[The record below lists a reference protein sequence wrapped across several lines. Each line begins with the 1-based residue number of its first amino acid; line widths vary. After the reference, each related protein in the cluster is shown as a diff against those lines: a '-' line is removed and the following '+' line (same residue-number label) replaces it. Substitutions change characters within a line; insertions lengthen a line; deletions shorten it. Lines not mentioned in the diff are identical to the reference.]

1 MASTAAILLAALAAV
16 GVVGVASASA
26 GNVILDWNTITLD
39 SMVQLLHETS
49 HTSRMVAMV
58 NMAMWDALT
67 DPDVPPSKDPAK
79 VGPIGQFAACV
90 AAHNMLISFY
100 PDLQSTYDAAIRR
113 SRLLIGI
120 EKRDEPLAIKI
131 GRRSATKMI
140 VSRVDDG
147 SLAFVDY
154 RLSSEIGH
162 WRPVPPKY
170 AVIPTSPQYQMV
182 QPFSGVEG
190 ESFLLPHGPPP
201 LVSKEYAV
209 AFNLTKRYGCR
220 HCHSGDEE
228 KSVIAEFW
236 ADGDKT
242 TDRPVAHW
250 CRIVVKLA
258 VETGMG
264 LLDSARLLRVL
275 SIALADASVAKAL
288 NKYYYDAWR
297 PVTAIRAGVDDNP
310 HIARD
315 PAWEPYMK
323 TENSQEY
330 PSGHGAW
337 AGAAVRVLQV
347 PRPPPPPLA
356 SPNSPPPSPSPL
368 HPPPPLSTTRAPAS
382 FPPTLLPRI
391 PFLLRFFRPNPTPTR
406 PSSPSPP
413 LSIPSAPSSP
423 PPPFHPSPPYKI
435 TVASGGLPGVV
446 RTFHRLSDMAEEVLM
461 ARIYGGNHFRFS
473 VEAGRAVGE
482 AAANAAWKAC
492 ALEAGAGARAARAAA
507 ARRAAALEAAAA
519 AAPGVPESR
528 ALWSSSGA
536 GSLPAADA
544 LEAELE
550 RLYAAKPAPGGER
563 PVGKL
568 PQPQP
573 AAKEAE
579 GEGPQRLRGGPA
591 ALLGRSAPN
600 QAN

>member
-1 MASTAAILLAALAAV
+1 MGTAMLVMLALAS
-16 GVVGVASASA
+16 VASIASA

-58 NMAMWDALT
+58 NLAMWDALT
-67 DPDVPPSKDPAK
+67 DPDVPASNDAANQ
-79 VGPIGQFAACV
+79 VSPIGQFAACV

-100 PDLQSTYDAAIRR
+100 PDMQSEYDAAIRR

-120 EKRDEPLAIKI
+120 EQRDEPLAVKI
-131 GRRSATKMI
+131 GRRAATKMI

-170 AVIPTSPQYQMV
+170 AVIPTTPQYQMV

-190 ESFLLPHGPPP
+190 QSFLLPHGPPP
-201 LVSKEYAV
+201 LVSKEYAR

-220 HCHSGDEE
+220 HCHDDDEE
-228 KSVIAEFW
+228 KSLIAEFW

-258 VETGMG
+258 EDTDLG

-275 SIALADASVAKAL
+275 SIALADASVAKAM

-310 HIARD
+310 YLARD
-315 PAWEPYMK
+315 PSWEPYLK

-337 AGAAVRVLQV
+337 AGAAVRVLQ
-347 PRPPPPPLA
+347 LWFGTD
-356 SPNSPPPSPSPL
+356 
-368 HPPPPLSTTRAPAS
+368 H
-382 FPPTLLPRI
+382 
-391 PFLLRFFRPNPTPTR
+391 
-406 PSSPSPP
+406 
-413 LSIPSAPSSP
+413 
-423 PPPFHPSPPYKI
+423 YKLK
-435 TVASGGLPGVV
+435 VASGGLPGVK
-446 RTFHRLSDMAEEVLM
+446 RKFHRLSEMAEEVLM
-461 ARIYGGNHFRFS
+461 ARIYAGNHFRFS

-492 ALEAGAGARAARAAA
+492 GFQAGAGMRAELAAA

-519 AAPGVPESR
+519 AAP
-528 ALWSSSGA
+528 A
-536 GSLPAADA
+536 
-544 LEAELE
+544 AELE
-550 RLYAAKPAPGGER
+550 RLYGPPADAKPAAAAGAGAGR
-563 PVGKL
+563 PVAK
-568 PQPQP
+568 QP
-573 AAKEAE
+573 AAKEGGE
-579 GEGPQRLRGGPA
+579 GEGPQRLRGAPA
-591 ALLGRSAPN
+591 AVLGAHAADHGRL
-600 QAN
+600 